1 MRQFVKDLVHS
12 YEEPLKEIRHHL
24 HENPELSFEEY
35 RTAEYIR
42 KALESM
48 GIALQD
54 GITGT
59 STVGILKGREAVPA
73 LPSGQIS
80 TRFPWTKT
88 MIFPINPRPQASCM
102 PAAMTPMPPVS
113 WCWPGSYPT
122 TRN

>member
-1 MRQFVKDLVHS
+1 MKQFVKDLVRS
-12 YEEPLKEIRHHL
+12 YEEPLKETRHHL

-59 STVGILKGREAVPA
+59 STVGILTGGWSLHRLPGRYRR
-73 LPSGQIS
+73 S
-80 TRFPWTKT
+80 
-88 MIFPINPRPQASCM
+88 SCGRKQRS
-102 PAAMTPMPPVS
+102 PL
-113 WCWPGSYPT
+113 
-122 TRN
+122 

>member
-1 MRQFVKDLVHS
+1 MKQFVKDLVHS

-42 KALESM
+42 KALGSM

-59 STVGILKGREAVPA
+59 STVSCLVRSFFTILRPSSSGSMISNRIRSGAV
-73 LPSGQIS
+73 S
-80 TRFPWTKT
+80 F
-88 MIFPINPRPQASCM
+88 N
-102 PAAMTPMPPVS
+102 AA
-113 WCWPGSYPT
+113 
-122 TRN
+122 